1 MRGMW
6 LYALP
11 FALAALNPVG
21 ADAQGRAQNDDAS
34 PYAVLAPDEGYD
46 ADSYSGLFKPHGRER
61 SDVPVRA
68 SGGLVAATAAV
79 SRKHRARD
87 VQQMHARAW
96 LGLRSARAGDR
107 TTPALRWISRR
118 LPLTIR
124 MRERRD
130 RNVTNEEAA
139 TDASVAASQQQF
151 IDGMAAAQQSMNN
164 ATFNQP

>member
-21 ADAQGRAQNDDAS
+21 ADAQGRAQNNNAS

-61 SDVPVRA
+61 SDAVR
-68 SGGLVAATAAV
+68 LAATRRCDGGV
-79 SRKHRARD
+79 SQNIGRATFNKCMRARGWAFA
-87 VQQMHARAW
+87 Q
-96 LGLRSARAGDR
+96 
-107 TTPALRWISRR
+107 PAPATDDSSPSLDISS
-118 LPLTIR
+118 PPIDNSSVNAAIE
-124 MRERRD
+124 M
-130 RNVTNEEAA
+130 TNQEAA